1 MKLQDVESKR
11 LLPIITGDDQERLS
25 WACEAFDDFIKGV
38 ESRRIAFSAPYSLRA
53 IEALNDAEL
62 QAYYEQFGLATYY
75 PDLAR
80 ASRNMMMYNEQRMFR
95 RLGTKAAIEAMIQY
109 IFGDN
114 PISLE
119 IIDNLA
125 FDSDGQLIDESL
137 LNLYDANI
145 TVQIASLDSFQ
156 LARIFEN
163 ITKFNRD
170 TQQLRH
176 IVIRY
181 ESEQTM
187 HMSCIENDIACIFYD
202 SQVMCEWYHTV
213 SLFNAIDTVTGEET
227 QFNAPPSIETI
238 DKGGSMFTSP
248 KQLVNIETPNNY
260 ETLNKGGDMFTSN
273 KQLVETPIQGIDVID
288 NTGTA
293 V

>member
-11 LLPIITGDDQERLS
+11 LLPIITGDDQKRLS
-25 WACEAFDDFIKGV
+25 WACSAFDDFIKGV
-38 ESRRIAFSAPYSLRA
+38 EVRRIAFSAPYSLQA
-53 IEALNDAEL
+53 IETLNDAEL

-75 PDLAR
+75 PDISRNA
-80 ASRNMMMYNEQRMFR
+80 RNMMLYNEQRMFR

-145 TVQIASLDSFQ
+145 TAQIASLDRFQ

-170 TQQLRH
+170 TQELRY
-176 IVIRY
+176 ITIRY

-202 SQVMCEWYHTV
+202 SQVLCEWYHTV
-213 SLFNAIDTVTGEET
+213 SLFNAIDTITGEET
-227 QFNAPPSIETI
+227 QFNAPPNVVEM
-238 DKGGSMFTSP
+238 DKVGT
-248 KQLVNIETPNNY
+248 
-260 ETLNKGGDMFTSN
+260 MFTSN
-273 KQLVETPIQGIDVID
+273 KQLDLMSVQGIETID
-288 NTGTA
+288 LS
-293 V
+293 